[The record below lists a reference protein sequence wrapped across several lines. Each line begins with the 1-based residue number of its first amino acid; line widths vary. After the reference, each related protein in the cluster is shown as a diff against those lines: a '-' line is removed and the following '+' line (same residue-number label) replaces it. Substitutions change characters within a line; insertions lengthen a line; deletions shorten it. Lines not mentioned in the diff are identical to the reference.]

1 MTDTI
6 TEAPK
11 TDFYLKLLS
20 EADMPSVLSAFYRQ
34 DYTTVI
40 NEETGEETQTPEGD
54 PYLVAYTSDYGIDVV
69 GIIYKPTGN
78 MLTDPDG
85 NEYPEMAPLDGWHIN
100 IRLMGDARRDDVDA
114 LSAYFVDPEPAT
126 PSRVWL

>member
-1 MTDTI
+1 MTDI
-6 TEAPK
+6 IEAPK
-11 TDFYLKLLS
+11 TDFYLKLPS
-20 EADMPSVLSAFYRQ
+20 EADQPSVLSEFYRQ

-40 NEETGEETQTPEGD
+40 NEETGEETQVPEGD
-54 PYLVAYTSDYGIDVV
+54 PYLVAYTADYGIDVV

-78 MLTDPDG
+78 LLTDADG
-85 NEYPEMAPLDGWHIN
+85 NEYPEVAPLDGWHIN
-100 IRLMGDARRDDVDA
+100 IRLMGDARRDDVEA